1 MMVFG
6 ATSRKR
12 SMAPWWVVAS
22 RQSRSLALAKSKAP
36 VQTERTNSAS
46 WDRALIQSVSTSLC
60 ISRRVP

>member
-1 MMVFG
+1 
-6 ATSRKR
+6 
-12 SMAPWWVVAS
+12 MAPWWVVAS

-46 WDRALIQSVSTSLC
+46 WDRALIQSVSTALC